1 MGVVAMDADAT
12 TGFTPPRL
20 TDGVVV
26 LRLVTERDAPAM
38 TAALSEEETVRW
50 FESMPHPFDPAVT
63 TRLIR
68 DVTPGGWRT
77 GTELWLAIADAA
89 TDEFLGEVGLR
100 ELHLPQ
106 RRGEIGYWLVPAAR
120 GRGAMQR
127 ALRLYLAW
135 VFDELGLERID
146 WSAMVGNRASRA
158 TAEAVG
164 FRDEGIRR
172 RRMHR
177 RYDDTRHDEAVMG
190 LLRSDWRPDAEA

>member
-1 MGVVAMDADAT
+1 MGVDVDADAT

-26 LRLVTERDAPAM
+26 LRLVAERDAPAM
-38 TAALSEEETVRW
+38 TAGLSEEGTVRW
-50 FESMPHPFDPAVT
+50 FPSLPHPWDPAET

-68 DVTPGGWRT
+68 DITPAGWRT
-77 GTELWLAIADAA
+77 GTELWLAIANPA

-100 ELHLPQ
+100 EVHLEA
-106 RRGEIGYWLVPAAR
+106 RRGEIGYWLMPVAR

-135 VFDELGLERID
+135 AFDELGLHRID
-146 WSAMVGNRASRA
+146 WTAMVGNRASRA

-164 FRDEGIRR
+164 FRYEGTRR

-177 RYDDTRHDEAVMG
+177 RYDDTWHDEDVMG
-190 LLRSDWRPDAEA
+190 LLRSDWDRDAED